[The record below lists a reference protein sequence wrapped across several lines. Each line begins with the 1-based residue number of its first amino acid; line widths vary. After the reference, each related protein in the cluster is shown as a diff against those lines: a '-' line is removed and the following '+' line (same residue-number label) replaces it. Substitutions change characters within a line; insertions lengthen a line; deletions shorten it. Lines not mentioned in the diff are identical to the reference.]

1 MLGFS
6 GCGRIIMLV
15 LNSPENPI
23 ITTLSWTRAWAQ
35 LSLPGAGGT
44 PALPSHP
51 IPTGQPVLV
60 RPVRAVRDSYYV
72 SKVFHELERGECQ

>member
-6 GCGRIIMLV
+6 GCGRFIMLV
-15 LNSPENPI
+15 FNSPENPI
-23 ITTLSWTRAWAQ
+23 ITALSWIRAWAQ

-51 IPTGQPVLV
+51 NELYETGTMLA
-60 RPVRAVRDSYYV
+60 RCLTSWKGANVRAFSF
-72 SKVFHELERGECQ
+72 SGLG